1 MTNNSAQQA
10 WEEEATDL
18 YPLYEPDGEL
28 NTAYIN
34 ARILQQRKD
43 YVAKK
48 LAALSTPPVK
58 QQEEV
63 TGEFDKIF
71 ASIDIDLQEMR
82 NQARGKTSIS
92 SGYVI
97 GMIHTI
103 RKNLQLLGKYSA
115 PQQTDNKKSHE

>member
-1 MTNNSAQQA
+1 MCAYKI
-10 WEEEATDL
+10 EG
-18 YPLYEPDGEL
+18 EPCPVCD
-28 NTAYIN
+28 T
-34 ARILQQRKD
+34 
-43 YVAKK
+43 
-48 LAALSTPPVK
+48 TPPVK